1 MFADQPDA
9 LTQFLAGP
17 PPDPPSPLFCVS
29 SKPPLAPAYLTP
41 KLAYDTYPD
50 FCKGISPGDTWNIN
64 STFFPDTPEHFALL
78 INGNMASSKWSSDL
92 CNQAFKS
99 ILDNCDGNDPVCLPC
114 MSERPLLTY
123 VVQPVCVQSTP
134 SQCNPNIRSMNYKF
148 GGTYTTQGL
157 EFRIQPIF
165 DNRAVPLPTAPSW
178 SCTSSYHGFYDNFG
192 ILGT

>member
-1 MFADQPDA
+1 MIHADTLTQGTSDTKLCTVDPWIDCTCMNLQKSNLEYYDLVMFADQPDA

-41 KLAYDTYPD
+41 KLAYDTYAD

-123 VVQPVCVQSTP
+123 VSNPYVCSLPPVNVTLT
-134 SQCNPNIRSMNYKF
+134 F
-148 GGTYTTQGL
+148 
-157 EFRIQPIF
+157 
-165 DNRAVPLPTAPSW
+165 AA
-178 SCTSSYHGFYDNFG
+178 
-192 ILGT
+192 